1 MKKQTLWLAGLFA
14 FIALVLNF
22 QFALAHEG
30 IAAGD
35 YEIVFGWASEPP
47 IAGQP
52 NGIVIHVTDNSTG
65 EEQPVE
71 DVSSLIVT
79 LSYGGQS
86 KELEF
91 EALGEHNPGEFQAP
105 VLPTIPG
112 KYTLHFG
119 GTLGDTDVDAEV
131 EPEEV
136 QPVETLQFPVEENA
150 ASTEQAGQSTDL
162 GMLNW
167 LTYLSLLVGLIAL
180 VLAVMALRRA
190 R

>member
-1 MKKQTLWLAGLFA
+1 MAALLA
-14 FIALVLNF
+14 FIALVLNI
-22 QFALAHEG
+22 QFAFAHES
-30 IAAGD
+30 ITAGD
-35 YEIVFGWASEPP
+35 YEIVYGWVSEPP
-47 IAGQP
+47 VAGQP
-52 NGIVIHVTDNSTG
+52 NGIEIHVTDNSTG
-65 EEQPVE
+65 QAQPVE

-79 LSYGGQS
+79 LSYGSQS

-119 GTLGDTDVDAEV
+119 GALGDTDVNAEV

-136 QPVETLQFPVEENA
+136 QPADTLEFPNVDTTQPEATSFGRTEWLAIAGLVSGLA
-150 ASTEQAGQSTDL
+150 AL
-162 GMLNW
+162 I
-167 LTYLSLLVGLIAL
+167 LSLLN
-180 VLAVMALRRA
+180 MRNRP

>member
-1 MKKQTLWLAGLFA
+1 MKKQTLLAGLFA
-14 FIALVLNF
+14 FIALIINF
-22 QFALAHEG
+22 QFVLAHES

-35 YEIVFGWASEPP
+35 YEIVYGWVSEPP
-47 IAGQP
+47 VAGQP
-52 NGIVIHVTDNSTG
+52 NGIEIHVTDNSSG
-65 EEQPVE
+65 EAQPVE

-86 KELEF
+86 KELAF
-91 EALGEHNPGEFQAP
+91 EPLGEHNPGEFEAP

-112 KYTLHFG
+112 QYTLHFG

-136 QPVETLQFPVEENA
+136 QPVETLQFPVEANTT
-150 ASTEQAGQSTDL
+150 TEQAGQSNDL

-167 LTYLSLLVGLIAL
+167 LTYLSLLIALIAL

>member
-1 MKKQTLWLAGLFA
+1 MKKQTLWLAGLLA

-30 IAAGD
+30 ITVGD
-35 YEIVFGWASEPP
+35 YEIEFGWLNEPP
-47 IAGQP
+47 VTGQS
-52 NGIVIHVTDNSTG
+52 NAVVVNVSTTSG
-65 EEQPVE
+65 EPVE
-71 DVSSLIVT
+71 DVSSLTVNI
-79 LSYGGQS
+79 SYGGQE
-86 KELEF
+86 K
-91 EALGEHNPGEFQAP
+91 ALTLQPLDEHSPGHFIAP

-119 GTLGDTDVDAEV
+119 GTLGDTDVNAEV

-136 QPVETLQFPVEENA
+136 QPVETIQFPVEENA

>member
-1 MKKQTLWLAGLFA
+1 MKRQTLWLAGLLA
-14 FIALVLNF
+14 FITLVLNF
-22 QFALAHEG
+22 QVVWAHKS
-30 IAAGD
+30 ISAGD
-35 YEIVFGWASEPP
+35 YEIVYGWVSEPP
-47 IAGQP
+47 VAGQP
-52 NGIVIHVTDNSTG
+52 NGIEIHVTDNSSG
-65 EEQPVE
+65 ESQPVE

-105 VLPTIPG
+105 VLPTVPG

-119 GTLGDTDVDAEV
+119 GTLGDMDVNGEV

-136 QPVETLQFPVEENA
+136 QPSDTLEFPSVN
-150 ASTEQAGQSTDL
+150 STDQESSAF
-162 GMLNW
+162 GTTEW
-167 LTYLSLLVGLIAL
+167 LAIAGLVSGLAGLVLSLLN
-180 VLAVMALRRA
+180 MRRS

>member
-1 MKKQTLWLAGLFA
+1 MKKQTLWLASLFA
-14 FIALVLNF
+14 FIALVLNI
-22 QFALAHEG
+22 QFVLAHES
-30 IAAGD
+30 ITAGD
-35 YEIVFGWASEPP
+35 YEIVYGWASEPP
-47 IAGQP
+47 VAGQP
-52 NGIVIHVTDNSTG
+52 NGIEIHVTDNRTG
-65 EEQPVE
+65 EAQPVE

-119 GTLGDTDVDAEV
+119 GALGDMDVDAEV

-136 QPVETLQFPVEENA
+136 QPAETLQFPVEANT
-150 ASTEQAGQSTDL
+150 ASTEQAGQSVDL
-162 GMLNW
+162 GMGNW

-180 VLAVMALRRA
+180 VLSVMALRRA